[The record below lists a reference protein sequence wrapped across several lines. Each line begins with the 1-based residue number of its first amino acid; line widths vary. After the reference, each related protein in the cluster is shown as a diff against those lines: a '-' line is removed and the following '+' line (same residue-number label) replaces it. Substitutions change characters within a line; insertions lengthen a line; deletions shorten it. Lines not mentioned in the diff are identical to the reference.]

1 LATKLYL
8 HREGVGTLPTGTL
21 PSSEQSTLTAD
32 ANLFDNEDG
41 SENRSMNTT
50 VSGSAQT
57 SLTNTSTGDTN
68 AHNYYI
74 ARWVS
79 PVLNQTSVAANT
91 WTVEFAA
98 SEGNAAANFPRSGA
112 GVMYVNAYVWKPSNG
127 TKYGTILDGNS
138 NADGEEAGTTQT
150 VISYTFSGAA
160 VNSLTSGDAC
170 IVFEMWAQV
179 TQANGTARAQTVF
192 YDGTT
197 ENSTSNEAAFIST
210 PENLSFSTAYT
221 RSIATET
228 VSTSD
233 SLGRTYNA
241 IRKPSTSLSFDGNED
256 RANLGN
262 HSGLW
267 SQALSK
273 FSFSCWIYAKTISNS
288 SFRSVFIHAPSGFAN
303 ATDCYI
309 NSASTLYFD
318 MNDTGAAHLAT
329 ATNSAFNTTNKWYHI
344 VGTYDNSLAQNSRI
358 QLYVDNVVGTSNDNG
373 SFSPNGSADMLLGDD
388 DQAASA
394 TTSWDGYIKDFR
406 WFNNKVLNSTER
418 TDIRNNSSSAPTP
431 DYWLPMHEGT
441 GTPVDVIGGKTTS
454 FVNNTTW
461 GSGGEPFSDFIKV
474 SDSLISV
481 KGQSRKAGTGF
492 SIVLDGNG
500 DYVDLGA
507 QTSLWSQ
514 SLTKFSFSCWFY
526 PTTLYDKNRQG
537 ITITDGNDSFA
548 LQFRTDLGYVS
559 FILTKDNY
567 LTYGLAQKGGSALE
581 TNKWYHIVCTYD
593 NSLGSANVK
602 IYVDKVLGTS
612 VTDYTFALAVA
623 STEQLYL
630 GRYEPTSTDEFAGNI
645 KDFRWFNNKELTQTE
660 INNIYDNSSSSPT
673 PDYWLKMREGTGTPV
688 DSIGANTTTF
698 AGNTTWSNQCPD
710 SLIYESTTS
719 SESLSRM
726 TAATRAIPETTSI
739 GETLLRML
747 SANRPLSTETVTVS
761 ENLQRTRGAVAVLA
775 TQTVTVGETLNRM
788 LAATRSL
795 PETTSSGESIA
806 RMLGASRTLPETTSM
821 GDTVSRKLEAS
832 RTLQDT
838 TAVSDNLTRLLSA
851 NRALATEVT
860 AISDSLNRL
869 VANTRSLPENTA
881 VSDSL
886 TKMLA
891 ASRTLATETVTI
903 NEQLQRL
910 LAATRTLQ
918 DTTSIIEDLDTEFTS
933 GGGGAQNYNRS
944 ITEDT
949 SISESLERMLVATR
963 ILNTETTSIS
973 DDLNRMLAANRAIAS
988 ESTPIGEILQRLLAA
1003 SVYLQE
1009 SVTTNDT
1016 LQRLVNAF
1024 RTLQD
1029 NITSSDSINRT
1040 YSASRPIQEDVSII
1054 DSLSLRLSA
1063 FRTLIEN
1070 TSVSDLLEYLKHS
1083 IGNQDYIVNLI
1094 ENVLITDNIR
1104 TWLSPLKI
1112 FKSLKGNFR
1121 SEGVRTESQ
1130 GRKMRPAGWF
1140 RSSFYTNERTR
1151 NPKRNSESEG
1161 Q

>member
-1 LATKLYL
+1 MATKLYL

-79 PVLNQTSVAANT
+79 PVLNQTSVSANT

-406 WFNNKVLNSTER
+406 WFNNKVLTSQER
-418 TDIRNNSSSAPTP
+418 LDIRNNNSSAPTP
-431 DYWLPMHEGT
+431 DYWLPMAEGT
-441 GTPVDVIGGKTTS
+441 GTPVDVIGRKTTS

-461 GSGGEPFSDFIKV
+461 ANESPLSAWSGKQVDYIYDIFGR
-474 SDSLISV
+474 IS
-481 KGQSRKAGTGF
+481 KES
-492 SIVLDGNG
+492 
-500 DYVDLGA
+500 
-507 QTSLWSQ
+507 
-514 SLTKFSFSCWFY
+514 KF
-526 PTTLYDKNRQG
+526 LYDIAARISKEAKFLYDIIAR
-537 ITITDGNDSFA
+537 
-548 LQFRTDLGYVS
+548 VS
-559 FILTKDNY
+559 KELIAKYDIFVRVTKENIFLYDIL
-567 LTYGLAQKGGSALE
+567 ASLE
-581 TNKWYHIVCTYD
+581 RISKEATFLYDIIGRISKENKFLYD
-593 NSLGSANVK
+593 
-602 IYVDKVLGTS
+602 II
-612 VTDYTFALAVA
+612 
-623 STEQLYL
+623 
-630 GRYEPTSTDEFAGNI
+630 GRIS
-645 KDFRWFNNKELTQTE
+645 KELTALYDIIARVSKENKFLYDIFQYVSKE
-660 INNIYDNSSSSPT
+660 AKFIYDIFVRVTKENKFLYDIFERISKENKFLYDIFGRISKELTSLYDIIGRVVKENT
-673 PDYWLKMREGTGTPV
+673 FLYDITGRISKELTSLYDIFERV
-688 DSIGANTTTF
+688 TKENKFFYDIFGRISKESKFLYDIIARISKEFIAKYDIFQYVSKEAKFIYDIFARVSKENKFLYDILSTLDRISKEATFLYDIIGRATKETIFKYDIYQRVSKEFSALYDILVRISKEIIFKYDIFGRISKELTALYDIF
-698 AGNTTWSNQCPD
+698 ARVTKENKFLYDIFGRISNEIRFRYNIFT
-710 SLIYESTTS
+710 LL
-719 SESLSRM
+719 LSRVSVEFSFLYN
-726 TAATRAIPETTSI
+726 IFNEPKPV
-739 GETLLRML
+739 G
-747 SANRPLSTETVTVS
+747 NRPPSGNVFRKRYEKQLKKWRETWKVDWKAEFEKTMKK
-761 ENLQRTRGAVAVLA
+761 QRDKY
-775 TQTVTVGETLNRM
+775 M
-788 LAATRSL
+788 
-795 PETTSSGESIA
+795 
-806 RMLGASRTLPETTSM
+806 
-821 GDTVSRKLEAS
+821 K
-832 RTLQDT
+832 
-838 TAVSDNLTRLLSA
+838 
-851 NRALATEVT
+851 
-860 AISDSLNRL
+860 
-869 VANTRSLPENTA
+869 
-881 VSDSL
+881 
-886 TKMLA
+886 
-891 ASRTLATETVTI
+891 
-903 NEQLQRL
+903 
-910 LAATRTLQ
+910 
-918 DTTSIIEDLDTEFTS
+918 
-933 GGGGAQNYNRS
+933 
-944 ITEDT
+944 
-949 SISESLERMLVATR
+949 
-963 ILNTETTSIS
+963 
-973 DDLNRMLAANRAIAS
+973 
-988 ESTPIGEILQRLLAA
+988 
-1003 SVYLQE
+1003 
-1009 SVTTNDT
+1009 
-1016 LQRLVNAF
+1016 
-1024 RTLQD
+1024 
-1029 NITSSDSINRT
+1029 
-1040 YSASRPIQEDVSII
+1040 
-1054 DSLSLRLSA
+1054 
-1063 FRTLIEN
+1063 
-1070 TSVSDLLEYLKHS
+1070 
-1083 IGNQDYIVNLI
+1083 
-1094 ENVLITDNIR
+1094 
-1104 TWLSPLKI
+1104 
-1112 FKSLKGNFR
+1112 
-1121 SEGVRTESQ
+1121 
-1130 GRKMRPAGWF
+1130 
-1140 RSSFYTNERTR
+1140 
-1151 NPKRNSESEG
+1151 
-1161 Q
+1161 